1 MQNKLSKTRFMLA
14 ALLLTV
20 IVLPVSAQYQEPDLS
35 PEAKAA
41 IEKYD
46 SRTIFIG
53 GFSKVSLNGK
63 FGLINTNGEEIVPC
77 KYDYVS
83 YFHENMV
90 EVRLNGKYGFFDIH
104 GKEVVPC
111 KYDCVWGYN
120 NGTAKVVYKGCLG
133 QIDANGKYTYSHDII
148 LSDFEWLFDDWAPY
162 DDCNGDP
169 VLTIISDG
177 KATEDWTTKTARLVY
192 DKKTE
197 KYFVVCSKKG
207 EKDTKYQLDFT
218 EKELVK
224 MDGTRLVHRIILKT
238 EAIQKPKPEPSLE
251 LESNI
256 DEVFRS
262 AAIMPS
268 FPGGNEA
275 LMGFISSNINY
286 PQSAIDNNIQG
297 KVVVQFVVEK
307 DGSVGVVKVVRSI
320 DKDLDREAVRVCKSL
335 PKFIPAR
342 NASGDPIRV
351 WYTCPVAFNLK
362 SVN

>member
-1 MQNKLSKTRFMLA
+1 MQNKLSKTRFLLA

-20 IVLPVSAQYQEPDLS
+20 IVLPVSAQYQEPELS

-63 FGLINTNGEEIVPC
+63 YGLINTNGEEIVPC

-111 KYDCVWGYN
+111 KYDCVWSYN

-177 KATEDWTTKTARLVY
+177 KAIEDWTTKTARLVY

-197 KYFVVCSKKG
+197 KYFVVCSKEG

-218 EKELVK
+218 ENELVK
-224 MDGTRLVHRIILKT
+224 MDGTRLVHRVFLKK
-238 EAIQKPKPEPSLE
+238 EAVQEPKPEPSLE

-256 DEVFRS
+256 DEIFHS

-268 FPGGNEA
+268 FPGGNGA
-275 LMGFISSNINY
+275 LMNYLSSHVQY
-286 PQSAIDNNIQG
+286 PTAAKDNGIQG
-297 KVVVQFVVEK
+297 KVIVQFVVEK
-307 DGSVGVVKVVRSI
+307 DGRIGEVKVVRGV

-335 PKFIPAR
+335 PRFSPGL
-342 NASGDPIRV
+342 NANREPVRV
-351 WYTCPVAFNLK
+351 WYTMPVTFKLNDE
-362 SVN
+362 